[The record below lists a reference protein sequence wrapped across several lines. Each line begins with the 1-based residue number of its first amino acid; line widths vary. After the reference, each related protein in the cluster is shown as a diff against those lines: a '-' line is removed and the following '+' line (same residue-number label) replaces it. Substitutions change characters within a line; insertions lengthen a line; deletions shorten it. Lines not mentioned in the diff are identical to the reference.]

1 MFSLVYIVIL
11 LRILP
16 PRLLLGLNTL
26 QDFDVSHNRINS
38 INKLLFKDCASLKR
52 LNLSNNNLLAL
63 SKWELK
69 NVLALEVLNLNQNRI
84 RDLGGL
90 NFEGRN
96 LKIVDLSSNN
106 IDKLQSTVF
115 NNLDNVEEFYLQY
128 NKISWLSIAFTGNL
142 KHPNWFTVNN
152 E

>member
-1 MFSLVYIVIL
+1 M
-11 LRILP
+11 
-16 PRLLLGLNTL
+16 G
-26 QDFDVSHNRINS
+26 
-38 INKLLFKDCASLKR
+38 
-52 LNLSNNNLLAL
+52 
-63 SKWELK
+63 K

-128 NKISWLSIAFTGNL
+128 NKISWLSISFTAKL
-142 KHPNWFTVNN
+142 KNVKIVDLSNN
-152 E
+152 KFKSLKESQFRQNKKLKK